1 MEFKSKIDYW
11 AVLFMVILFGLIL
24 VRLFYDDNWLGFSF
38 IVIVIAFVV
47 YTFSA
52 TYYTVEKEK
61 LIIKSGILFNNTIEI
76 QNIKKISES
85 YNIISSPALSF
96 KRLEILYNKF
106 DTVLIS
112 PKDKKGFIDAIL
124 KINPEVEIKNK
135 ENRIKRIK

>member
-1 MEFKSKIDYW
+1 MEKFKSKIDYW
-11 AVLFMVILFGLIL
+11 VVFFMVILFGLIL
-24 VRLFYDDNWLGFSF
+24 VRLFYDKNWLGFSF
-38 IVIVIAFVV
+38 IIFVISFVV

-52 TYYTVEKEK
+52 TYYTIERDK
-61 LIIKSGILFNNTIEI
+61 LIIKSGILFNSTIEI

-112 PKDKKGFIDAIL
+112 PKDKERFLSAIQ

-135 ENRIKRIK
+135 E